1 MTQEARSEIVEALE
15 STALDAAVEMT
26 PDQLPPNQPE
36 PGEKKKHFSMLRE
49 FALADLIT
57 LGNASCGTASIFLAL
72 NYAVETDHPA
82 YIWTAFALLPIALIL
97 DFLDGYVAR
106 WRKKKSMLGADLDSL
121 SDIVSFGVA
130 PAVLAWAL
138 GMRGGLDMAVLI
150 FFVAAGISRL
160 ARYNA
165 TAGLLTDHSSG
176 KVKYYEGTP
185 IPTSILLVIVLMVA
199 YTQGAVGAHFWFGET
214 RILGMGWHPL
224 SLMYLLSGCAMIS
237 GTLRIPKP

>member
-1 MTQEARSEIVEALE
+1 MTHEARSEVAEIPEYLE
-15 STALDAAVEMT
+15 SGA
-26 PDQLPPNQPE
+26 
-36 PGEKKKHFSMLRE
+36 KKKHFSMLRE

-72 NYAVETDHPA
+72 NYAVQPEQTA
-82 YIWTAFALLPIALIL
+82 YIWVAFLLLPIALVL

-106 WRKKKSMLGADLDSL
+106 WRKKQSMLGADLDSL

-150 FFVAAGISRL
+150 FFVACGISRL

-165 TAGLLTDHSSG
+165 TAGLLTDHTSG

-185 IPTSILLVIVLMVA
+185 IPTSIILVIVLMVA
-199 YTQGAVGAHFWFGET
+199 FTQGAVGEHFWFGQT
-214 RILGMGWHPL
+214 RLLGMGWHPL
-224 SLMYLLSGCAMIS
+224 SLMYLASGCAMIS

>member
-1 MTQEARSEIVEALE
+1 MTQDARPEIAESSEPTGA
-15 STALDAAVEMT
+15 DFAAEMAAI
-26 PDQLPPNQPE
+26 QAQKA
-36 PGEKKKHFSMLRE
+36 EKKKHFSMLRE

-72 NYAVETDHPA
+72 NYAVEPETPA
-82 YIWTAFALLPIALIL
+82 YIWVAFALLPIALIL

-150 FFVAAGISRL
+150 FFVACGISRL

-185 IPTSILLVIVLMVA
+185 IPTSIFLVVVLMIA
-199 YTQGAVGAHFWFGET
+199 FTQGAVGQNFWFGQT
-214 RILGMGWHPL
+214 RILGMGFHPL
-224 SLMYLLSGCAMIS
+224 SLMYLVSGCAMIS

>member
-1 MTQEARSEIVEALE
+1 MSDQPQT
-15 STALDAAVEMT
+15 THDDA
-26 PDQLPPNQPE
+26 DND
-36 PGEKKKHFSMLRE
+36 KKKHFSMLRE
-49 FALADLIT
+49 FALADMIT

-72 NYAVETDHPA
+72 SFAAEHETA
-82 YIWTAFALLPIALIL
+82 YLWVAFSLLPIALVL
-97 DFLDGYVAR
+97 DFLDGYIAR
-106 WRKKKSMLGADLDSL
+106 WRKRQSMLGADLDSL

-150 FFVAAGISRL
+150 FFVACGISRL

-165 TAGLLTDHSSG
+165 TAGLLTDETSG

-185 IPTSILLVIVLMVA
+185 IPTSIVLVVVLVIA
-199 YTQGAVGAHFWFGET
+199 YTQGAYGTHFWLGET
-214 RILGMGWHPL
+214 DIVGMGWHPL
-224 SLMYLLSGCAMIS
+224 SLMYFLSGCAMIS

>member
-1 MTQEARSEIVEALE
+1 MSDAVSKDAEVAE
-15 STALDAAVEMT
+15 SGAEKNA
-26 PDQLPPNQPE
+26 PD
-36 PGEKKKHFSMLRE
+36 KKKHFSMLRE

-72 NYAVETDHPA
+72 NYAVEPRSPE
-82 YIWTAFALLPIALIL
+82 YLWVAFALLPIALIL
-97 DFLDGYVAR
+97 DFMDGLVAR
-106 WRKKKSMLGADLDSL
+106 WRKRSSKLGADLDSL

-150 FFVAAGISRL
+150 FFVACGISRL

-165 TAGLLTDHSSG
+165 TAGLLTDLSSG

-185 IPTSILLVIVLMVA
+185 IPTSICLVVVLIIA
-199 YTQGAVGAHFWFGET
+199 HAEGAVGANFWLGET
-214 RILGMGWHPL
+214 EILGMGWHPL

>member
-1 MTQEARSEIVEALE
+1 MSDEAISESV
-15 STALDAAVEMT
+15 
-26 PDQLPPNQPE
+26 NE
-36 PGEKKKHFSMLRE
+36 PAPASGELSAGEKRKHFSMLRE

-72 NYAVETDHPA
+72 NYAVEPDKPA
-82 YIWTAFALLPIALIL
+82 YLWVAFGLLPVALIL

-106 WRKKKSMLGADLDSL
+106 WRKKKSSLGADLDSL

-138 GMRGGLDMAVLI
+138 GMRGGLDMAILI
-150 FFVAAGISRL
+150 FFVACGISRL

-165 TAGLLTDHSSG
+165 TVGLLTDASSD

-185 IPTSILLVIVLMVA
+185 IPTSIILVVVLMVA
-199 YTQGAVGAHFWFGET
+199 FIQGAVGEHFWLGST
-214 RILGMGWHPL
+214 RVFGMGWHPL

>member
-1 MTQEARSEIVEALE
+1 MSDEPLE
-15 STALDAAVEMT
+15 TDSPAET
-26 PDQLPPNQPE
+26 
-36 PGEKKKHFSMLRE
+36 KRKHFSMLRE
-49 FALADLIT
+49 FALADMIT

-72 NYAVETDHPA
+72 NYAAESEPA
-82 YIWTAFALLPIALIL
+82 YLWVAFALLPVALVM

-106 WRKKKSMLGADLDSL
+106 WRKRKSMLGADLDSL

-150 FFVAAGISRL
+150 FFVACGISRL

-165 TAGLLTDHSSG
+165 TAGLLTDETSG

-185 IPTSILLVIVLMVA
+185 IPTSIVLVVVLVIA
-199 YTQGAVGAHFWFGET
+199 YTQGAVGTQFWLGDVQ
-214 RILGMGWHPL
+214 ILGMGWHPL
-224 SLMYLLSGCAMIS
+224 STMYFLSGCAMIS

>member
-1 MTQEARSEIVEALE
+1 
-15 STALDAAVEMT
+15 
-26 PDQLPPNQPE
+26 
-36 PGEKKKHFSMLRE
+36 MLRE

-57 LGNASCGTASIFLAL
+57 LGNASCGTAAIFLAL
-72 NYAVETDHPA
+72 SYAAESEPHYLWVS
-82 YIWTAFALLPIALIL
+82 FGLLPVALVL

-106 WRKKKSMLGADLDSL
+106 WRRKQSMLGPDLDSL

-150 FFVAAGISRL
+150 FFVASGISRL

-165 TAGLLTDHSSG
+165 TAAELTDETSG
-176 KVKYYEGTP
+176 KVAYYEGTP
-185 IPTSILLVIVLMVA
+185 IPTSIVLVVVLAIA
-199 YTQGAVGAHFWFGET
+199 YTQGAVGQNFW
-214 RILGMGWHPL
+214 LGSVEIATMGWHPL
-224 SLMYLLSGCAMIS
+224 SLMYFLSGCGMIS